1 MPSPKNKLVPEV
13 TGVNKLLDFVVQ
25 RLPADKFPTNART
38 LIETAQ
44 GNRNPITEGNL
55 SPEELATLRELVLL
69 KGGNAGDIQY
79 RDYRALGKTMQ
90 ARGQIPASL
99 SPSLFSMAD
108 PLGNLQT
115 TLGRFR
121 YARDANG
128 NLVVQDTYDF
138 NPPQEGAMQE
148 QRTGD
153 YGAFGPY
160 GLIRDYAGEKIPP
173 GYGRPIKIN
182 LGR

>member
-1 MPSPKNKLVPEV
+1 MAENKLAPQV
-13 TGVNKLLDFVVQ
+13 TGINRLIDFGVQ
-25 RLPADKFPTNART
+25 RLNPQRFPTSART

-44 GNRNPITEGNL
+44 GIKSPITETHF
-55 SPEELATLRELVLL
+55 SPEEIEAIRQLIML
-69 KGGNAGDIQY
+69 KGGDSGSIKYGDY
-79 RDYRALGKTMQ
+79 ALLGKEMQ
-90 ARGQIPASL
+90 KQGKTPASL
-99 SPSLFSMAD
+99 TPGLFSMGD
-108 PLGNLQT
+108 PLGNIQT

-128 NLVVQDTYDF
+128 NMQVVDIYDF
-138 NPPQEGAMQE
+138 NPPQENASQE
-148 QRTGD
+148 VRTGD

-173 GYGRPIKIN
+173 GTGRSVKLN

>member
-1 MPSPKNKLVPEV
+1 MADNSLAPQP
-13 TGVNKLLDFVVQ
+13 TGINRLLDFVVQ
-25 RLPADKFPTNART
+25 RLPANKFPTAART
-38 LIETAQ
+38 LLETAQ
-44 GNRNPITEGNL
+44 GNRDAITEGHF
-55 SPEELATLRELVLL
+55 SPEELAALRELILL
-69 KGGNAGDIQY
+69 KGGDAGSIQY
-79 RDYRALGKTMQ
+79 KDYRMLSKAMHDK
-90 ARGQIPASL
+90 GQRPMSN
-99 SPSLFSMAD
+99 SPSLMSLGD

-121 YARDANG
+121 YSRDANG

-153 YGAFGPY
+153 YGALGPY

-173 GYGRPIKIN
+173 GYGRQVNVN
-182 LGR
+182 LGK

>member
-1 MPSPKNKLVPEV
+1 MPQPTNKLAPEV
-13 TGVNKLLDFVVQ
+13 TGVNRLVDFVVQ
-25 RLPADKFPTNART
+25 RLPAHKFPTSART
-38 LIETAQ
+38 LLETAQ
-44 GNRNPITEGNL
+44 GVRDPITEGNF
-55 SPEELATLRELVLL
+55 SPEELAAIREMILL

-79 RDYRALGKTMQ
+79 QDYHALAKEMRA
-90 ARGQIPASL
+90 RNQIPAST
-99 SPSLFSMAD
+99 SPSLFSMSD
-108 PLGNLQT
+108 PLGNVQT

-128 NLVVQDTYDF
+128 NMRIIDTYDF

-148 QRTGD
+148 ARTGD
-153 YGAFGPY
+153 YGALGPY

-173 GYGRPIKIN
+173 GYGRPVNIN

>member
-1 MPSPKNKLVPEV
+1 
-13 TGVNKLLDFVVQ
+13 LLDFIVQ
-25 RLPADKFPTNART
+25 RLPAGKFSTNART

-44 GNRNPITEGNL
+44 GNRDPITEQHF
-55 SPEELATLRELVLL
+55 SPEELAAIKELVML

-79 RDYRALGKTMQ
+79 QDYHTLAKVMRE
-90 ARGQIPASL
+90 RGQIPAST
-99 SPSLFSMAD
+99 SPSLFSMSD
-108 PLGNLQT
+108 PLGNIQT
-115 TLGRFR
+115 TLGRFK
-121 YARDANG
+121 YARDPKG
-128 NLVVQDTYDF
+128 NLIVQDTYDF

-153 YGAFGPY
+153 YGALGPY

-173 GYGRPIKIN
+173 GYGRPININ

>member
-1 MPSPKNKLVPEV
+1 MPQPTNKLAPEV
-13 TGVNKLLDFVVQ
+13 TGINRLLDFVVQ
-25 RLPADKFPTNART
+25 RLPAGKFPTSART

-44 GNRNPITEGNL
+44 GNRDPITEKNF
-55 SPEELATLRELVLL
+55 SPEELAMIKQLVML
-69 KGGNAGDIQY
+69 KGGDAGDIQY
-79 RDYRALGKTMQ
+79 KDYSTLARAMWAQ
-90 ARGQIPASL
+90 GQTPMTL
-99 SPSLFSMAD
+99 SPGLLSMGD
-108 PLGNLQT
+108 PRGNIQT
-115 TLGRFR
+115 TLGRFK
-121 YARDANG
+121 YARDAKG

-173 GYGRPIKIN
+173 GYGRPININ

>member
-1 MPSPKNKLVPEV
+1 MPQPTNKLVPEV
-13 TGVNKLLDFVVQ
+13 TGINKLLDYVVQ
-25 RLPADKFPTNART
+25 RLPANMFSTNART

-44 GNRNPITEGNL
+44 GNRNPITESHF
-55 SPEELATLRELVLL
+55 SPEELATIKELIAL
-69 KGGNAGDIQY
+69 KGGDAGNIQY
-79 RDYRALGKTMQ
+79 ADYHALSKAMQ
-90 ARGQIPASL
+90 ARGQIPMSTAPGLL
-99 SPSLFSMAD
+99 SMGD
-108 PLGNLQT
+108 PLGNIQT
-115 TLGRFR
+115 TLGRFK
-121 YARDANG
+121 YARDAKG

-173 GYGRPIKIN
+173 GYGRPVNIN